1 MLINKYE
8 NIYCSLPKIAY
19 DIILKLEKRPY
30 KPIDLYFAFNKKIG
44 INKFYDVLTFLFIT
58 DIIKLEMN
66 HLRLVNEVN

>member
-8 NIYCSLPKIAY
+8 NIYCSLPKISY

-30 KPIDLYFAFNKKIG
+30 KPIELYFAINKKIG
-44 INKFYDVLTFLFIT
+44 INKFYDILTFLYVA
-58 DIIKLEMN
+58 DIVKLEMN